1 MAIPDELKKQLEPS
15 LIGAPG
21 VTTRD
26 MMGTDAILVRGRT
39 FAFWMPDGIV
49 VKTPH
54 DGHADLVSK
63 LHSTPFT
70 GPQASGAGEW
80 TRLEVTADNIED
92 VRKII
97 DGARKSVAGSNS
109 TAPRRKK
116 KR

>member
-15 LIGAPG
+15 LVGAAG
-21 VTTRD
+21 VTIRD
-26 MMGTDAILVRGRT
+26 MMGTDAFHVRGRM

-80 TRLEVTADNIED
+80 TRLAVTAENVED
-92 VRKII
+92 VRKIV
-97 DGARKSVAGSNS
+97 DDARRAVAGGTN

-116 KR
+116 RR